1 MKRRDFFKGSSA
13 LIGASLVSHS
23 TLLAQTK
30 KQEPLKAKQA
40 KNIILMVSDGMSTGT
55 LNMANLLLERK
66 EGRQSRWIS
75 LYQENKVRR
84 ALMDTASFDS
94 LVTDSAAA
102 SSSWGGGRRVPN
114 GSLNINSDGS
124 ENTPIWKK
132 FKAAGKSAGCVTTV
146 PITHATPAGFC
157 ITSKARNDQPGIALK
172 YLKEGYDVLL
182 GGGTEF
188 FSATTRKDKLDV
200 FGEFGAAGYRVVKD
214 RNALLDPMATQSGPL
229 LGVFHEDGLPYA
241 LDQASNAQSQK
252 EVPTLAEMTS
262 QAIKRLS
269 SNKEGFVLQVEGGKV
284 DWAAHA
290 NDVGGLLYDQIA
302 FDEALAVAIDFAE
315 SNKDTLVIFT
325 TDHGNANPGLFS
337 GDKAN
342 SNFDR
347 IQHFK
352 YTNEW
357 ILSGV
362 NKNTRNASFIE
373 KIEAAHGY
381 AIKTAEAATIL
392 KHYEMLD
399 EKGLY
404 NPKNLP
410 YKQLAQL
417 QTAYTSVGWGAMDH
431 SADYVE
437 LAMFGPG
444 SELLQSFVKN
454 TDLHQLMLRACG
466 IEGLS

>member
-13 LIGASLVSHS
+13 LIGASLVFPSA
-23 TLLAQTK
+23 LLAQTK
-30 KQEPLKAKQA
+30 EQKQSKAKQA
-40 KNIILMVSDGMSTGT
+40 KNIIFMVSDGMSTGT

-75 LYQENKVRR
+75 LYQQNRVHR

-102 SSSWGGGRRVPN
+102 SSSWGGGKRVPN

-172 YLKEGYDVLL
+172 YLKERYDVLL
-182 GGGTEF
+182 GGGTEY
-188 FSATTRKDKLDV
+188 FSAAMRKDRLDV
-200 FGEFGAAGYRVVKD
+200 FDKYKAAGYQVVTD
-214 RNALLDPMATQSGPL
+214 REGLLNPGAAQSGPL

-241 LDQASNAQSQK
+241 LDWASNVQSQK
-252 EVPTLAEMTS
+252 EVPTLAEMTR

-315 SNKDTLVIFT
+315 TDKDTLVIFT

-337 GDKAN
+337 GPKAN
-342 SNFDR
+342 GNFDR

-362 NKNTRNASFIE
+362 NKSTTNASFIE

-381 AIKTAEAATIL
+381 AIKTEEAASIL

-404 NPKNLP
+404 NPKKLP
-410 YKQLAQL
+410 YRQLAQV
-417 QTAYTSVGWGAMDH
+417 QTMYTSVGWGAMDH

-444 SELLQSFVKN
+444 SELLQPFVKN
-454 TDLHQLMLRACG
+454 TDLHQHMLSACG
-466 IEGLS
+466 INDLP